1 MFNGPFDKAKLEASS
16 LDKWLLINLQS
27 TEEFS
32 SHMLNRDTW
41 GNEAVAQLIR
51 SNFIF
56 WQVYHDTSEGRK
68 VCTYYN
74 LVSIPAVLLIDPI
87 TGQKMRGWN
96 GMVHPDR
103 LLEVFQYRYFIS
115 RTEL

>member
-1 MFNGPFDKAKLEASS
+1 LS
-16 LDKWLLINLQS
+16 LSLLK
-27 TEEFS
+27 
-32 SHMLNRDTW
+32 LNRDTW